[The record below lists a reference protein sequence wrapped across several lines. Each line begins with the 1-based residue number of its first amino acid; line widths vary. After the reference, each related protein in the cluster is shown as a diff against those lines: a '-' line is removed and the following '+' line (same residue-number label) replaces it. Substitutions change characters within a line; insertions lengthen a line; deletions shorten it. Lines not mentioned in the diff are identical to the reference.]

1 MKMPVKLILLGYM
14 FLCFPAIVGNNPRPN
29 PDREQRGSSSMC
41 TPGEKCPAGF
51 YMERKCTGTTPPVCS
66 PCPADTY
73 MAGPNERS
81 SCLVHTPCDQE
92 KEDVIR
98 NGSATGNFE
107 CKCKREY
114 FKSPEG
120 SCLNMAV
127 CEKGSGVAEPGTST
141 TNTVC
146 KECESNSYSDV
157 IDFESECKIHTNCE
171 QFHSK
176 TVKNGS
182 KFEDAE
188 CDPPINSVLSTDVY
202 SKNDTGTSTDNHE
215 HSYLQYQITIGII
228 ALLLCFACG
237 VIIWCMFRYSRPAC
251 HSCLQVGNGGANQPR
266 DTNKDQHDRNN
277 SDSAEDNVPG
287 NLSENGESSTAAGQ
301 ETEPHDDTQNDPS
314 PTDHQSELNDS
325 LVGATRAVRPRSSE
339 KSNDSDAQSAGV
351 GSPLIDPCGNLLF
364 KVAEDL
370 TEDNCQ
376 KMKERLILGKKIPRG
391 HLENVKSCHELFRIM
406 HDRTLI
412 TEINLSELND
422 LLRAVGRK
430 DLIKNKVQPYLKAKR
445 KSK

>member
-188 CDPPINSVLSTDVY
+188 CDPPINS
-202 SKNDTGTSTDNHE
+202 
-215 HSYLQYQITIGII
+215 
-228 ALLLCFACG
+228 
-237 VIIWCMFRYSRPAC
+237 
-251 HSCLQVGNGGANQPR
+251 GNGGANQPR